1 MIKYRIVKT
10 AADTFRIQ
18 QEVTDDNG
26 TYWDFACYSLGT
38 WYPTIEKAREILKSY
53 RFQELN
59 RVIVEVIEE

>member
-18 QEVTDDNG
+18 QEVIGEHDN
-26 TYWDFACYSLGT
+26 YWDFADYSLGI
-38 WYPTIEKAREILKSY
+38 WYMTIEQAREALKFY

-59 RVIVEVIEE
+59 RKVVEVIEE